1 MTSNTT
7 PDTKQTAVAYIRVST
22 DEQANGP
29 AAQRDAIEAWCAA
42 RGVSLVAV
50 YEDLGVSG
58 GAPLDRRPGLLAA
71 LGEVKE
77 HKAELLIVAKRD
89 RLARD
94 VMIAAMAERMA
105 ERNGARV
112 VSAAGEGT
120 EDEGPAGQLMRTMI
134 DAFAAY
140 ERALIG
146 ERTRVALAAK
156 RARGER
162 TGHIPYGFQVKDDGR
177 TLEPCQAEQE
187 VIAAVHEYRAAGL
200 TLRAIAAR
208 LEARGMLTRN
218 GRGWSATTVRDV
230 ARKELAA

>member
-1 MTSNTT
+1 MTHNTT
-7 PDTKQTAVAYIRVST
+7 PETKQTAVAYIRVST

-29 AAQRDAIEAWCAA
+29 AAQLDVIEAWCAA
-42 RGVSLVAV
+42 RGVALVAV
-50 YEDLGVSG
+50 FEDLGISG
-58 GAPLDRRPGLLAA
+58 GAPLDKRPGLLAA
-71 LGEVKE
+71 LGEVAE
-77 HKAELLIVAKRD
+77 VKAALLIVAKRD
-89 RLARD
+89 RMARD

-105 ERNGARV
+105 ERSGARV

-120 EDEGPAGQLMRTMI
+120 EDEGPAGQLMRTMV

-146 ERTRVALAAK
+146 ERTRAALAAK

-162 TGHIPYGFQVKDDGR
+162 TGHLPYGMQVAADGR
-177 TLEPCQAEQE
+177 TLQPCPAEQE

-200 TLRAIAAR
+200 TLAAIAAR
-208 LEARGMLTRN
+208 LAERGLWTRN
-218 GRGWSATTVRDV
+218 GRGWSAKTVRDV